1 MFCKAITQNKIEF
14 FLTSTIELKFNK
26 NTSQFPSTRCCLI
39 MGFKRILNNCMRK
52 IITLIIFMFFFKSGF
67 SQNSDIDALSVQLA
81 FQTAD
86 TLKVN
91 TSLKLIEKLYE
102 INDFDRAMKYIIE
115 SEKLSYRLDYKKGIA
130 EITYYKSLIY
140 SKKNDYIN
148 AINGYAKSKDLFN
161 QLKDSLGIAK
171 VNNSIGLIEIKR
183 GNYAKGLQYSLSAI
197 KELEKRNLKNDLRLA
212 YSNLAKAY
220 YSIKDYD
227 KSIEFYLKALQTQN
241 ELNDKKGIDVSNSQ
255 LAELYSLKKEHRKS
269 IDYYEK
275 VLANNP
281 TNIDSIYSIIYP
293 KLGGE
298 YLQFNDYDNANKY
311 LQQGLNIN
319 RHINNKEG
327 LLTSLINLGNLNL
340 QQDKLAIAEAQL
352 LEAGD
357 IAKEINNEKELLRH
371 YKLMKALDS
380 TRNNFDKA
388 FVWQRKYYDLKSNM
402 SKDNIS
408 LNEDIIE
415 NSEMDLSLNFD
426 QNAAAQNNITTN
438 KEITKT
444 KKDFDRLQIIFY
456 ALLAALAIVS
466 TFLILIYLKRNSSLK
481 YAQELEEKNIKIE
494 LQNEAFQ
501 EQTKHLENVNNVK
514 DKLFS
519 IISHDLKDSLSSI
532 NSFIDLLKD
541 GSLTRAEF
549 DNLIPELSENANNA
563 SLLLFNLLNWSKSQM
578 QSLKPNPS
586 LFDVQEVFEDKV
598 KLIEQRLESKGIELV
613 DHTLRDFAY
622 ADRSMIE
629 IVIQNLLANALK
641 FSKKGD
647 KITVSNHISNGHCII
662 SVADTGVGISRQNME
677 KLFKSNSFTTIG
689 TNNEKGTGLGL
700 SICKELVEL
709 NKGKIWVD
717 STVNVGSTFYVQL
730 PKSKP
735 TI

>member
-1 MFCKAITQNKIEF
+1 
-14 FLTSTIELKFNK
+14 
-26 NTSQFPSTRCCLI
+26 
-39 MGFKRILNNCMRK
+39 MRK
-52 IITLIIFMFFFKSGF
+52 IITLIIFICFIKSGF
-67 SQNSDIDALSVQLA
+67 SQNSDIDSLSIELA
-81 FQTAD
+81 FQNAD

-91 TSLKLIEKLYE
+91 TSIKLIEKLYE
-102 INDFDRAMKYIIE
+102 INDFDRALKYIIE
-115 SEKLSYRLDYKKGIA
+115 SEKLSYTLDYKKGIA

-140 SKKNDYIN
+140 AQKNDYIN
-148 AINGYAKSKDLFN
+148 AIDGYTKSKDIFN
-161 QLKDSLGIAK
+161 QLKDTLGIAK

-197 KELEKRNLKNDLRLA
+197 KELEKRRLKNDLRLA
-212 YSNLAKAY
+212 YSNIAKAY
-220 YSIKDYD
+220 YNIEDYD
-227 KSIEFYLKALQTQN
+227 KSIEFYLKALQVQ
-241 ELNDKKGIDVSNSQ
+241 EQLNDKKGIDISNSR
-255 LAELYSLKKEHRKS
+255 LAELYSMKKEFRKS

-281 TNIDSIYSIIYP
+281 TNNDSIQSVVYP

-298 YLQFNDYDNANKY
+298 YLQFNDYENANKY
-311 LQQGLNIN
+311 LEQGLNIN
-319 RHINNKEG
+319 RRINNKDG
-327 LLTSLINLGNLNL
+327 LLTALINLGNLNL
-340 QQDKLAIAEAQL
+340 QQNKLVIAEAQL
-352 LEAGD
+352 LEAGN
-357 IAKEINNEKELLRH
+357 IAEDINNKIELLRH
-371 YKLMKALDS
+371 YKLMKTLDS
-380 TRNNFDKA
+380 VRNRFDKA
-388 FVWQRKYYDLKSNM
+388 FVWQRKYYDLKS
-402 SKDNIS
+402 S
-408 LNEDIIE
+408 LTNNGSVDDETIE
-415 NSEMDLSLNFD
+415 RSELDLSLNFD
-426 QNAAAQNNITTN
+426 QKSSEQNNITEN
-438 KEITKT
+438 KETSKT
-444 KKDFDRLQIIFY
+444 KKDFDRLQLIFY

-466 TFLILIYLKRNSSLK
+466 TFLILIYLKRNSSVK

-598 KLIEQRLESKGIELV
+598 KLVEQRLESKGIELV
-613 DHTLRDFAY
+613 DHSLRDFAY

-647 KITVSNHISNGHCII
+647 KITISNHISNGHCII
-662 SVADTGVGISRQNME
+662 SVADTGIGISRQNIE
-677 KLFKSNSFTTIG
+677 KLFKNNSFTTMG

-709 NKGKIWVD
+709 NSGKIWVE
-717 STVNVGSTFYVQL
+717 SAVNVGSTFYVQL

-735 TI
+735 VTA